1 MVKNVNREINIR
13 VHKVYKPYFFLT
25 FVISPGKENIPGV
38 IHEIREKNMSDT
50 IHHECGFALIRLL
63 KPLDYYQK
71 KYGSYLYGLNRLY
84 ILMEKQRNRG
94 QDGAGVVGLKLDME
108 PGYKY
113 MDRVRSCDANPIQD
127 VFDRIHEPFTP
138 EILREKDAV
147 WAKQNLPFVSE
158 VYLGHLRYATFGKN
172 NIDYVHPLKRASNWR
187 AHNLALAA
195 NFNLTNVDELF
206 ESLIRA
212 GQYPRNYSDTVT
224 LLEKVGYFLD
234 SEIQDLYR
242 FYKEKGFSKQ
252 EITPLIERT
261 VDLPKVLSRSSEDW
275 DGGYAVAGVVG
286 HGDAFVMRDP
296 WGIRPAYYYKDDE
309 VVVVASEASVIQT
322 VFQGMNME
330 ISEIRPGYA
339 LLIKKDG
346 TVTEELV
353 REPRQRASCS
363 FERIYFSRG
372 NDRNIYRE
380 RKKLGELL
388 TPRLVKAVDGDL
400 DNTVFSFIPNT
411 AETSFYGMVK
421 GIQQYMVEEKKR
433 LIREGKATW
442 SEETLDEIIC
452 REPRIEKIVIKD
464 AKLRTFITSDSGRD
478 GLVGHVYDVTYGV
491 VQPTDN
497 LVVIDDSIVR
507 GTTLKKSI
515 LRILDRLGPKRI
527 VVVSSAPQIRYPDCY
542 GIDMTRMN
550 EFIAFNAAIEL
561 LKERGMEGLIDEVY
575 RKCKAQQ
582 GLPKEQVVN
591 HVKEIYAPFTEEEIS
606 DKIAEMVRDE
616 HLNAEVKVVFQSVED
631 LHVACPNDTGD
642 WYFTGNYPTPGG
654 NKVVNTA
661 YINWVEGRNER
672 SY

>member
-1 MVKNVNREINIR
+1 M
-13 VHKVYKPYFFLT
+13 
-25 FVISPGKENIPGV
+25 
-38 IHEIREKNMSDT
+38 
-50 IHHECGFALIRLL
+50 
-63 KPLDYYQK
+63 
-71 KYGSYLYGLNRLY
+71 
-84 ILMEKQRNRG
+84 
-94 QDGAGVVGLKLDME
+94 
-108 PGYKY
+108 
-113 MDRVRSCDANPIQD
+113 
-127 VFDRIHEPFTP
+127 
-138 EILREKDAV
+138 
-147 WAKQNLPFVSE
+147 
-158 VYLGHLRYATFGKN
+158 
-172 NIDYVHPLKRASNWR
+172 
-187 AHNLALAA
+187 
-195 NFNLTNVDELF
+195 
-206 ESLIRA
+206 
-212 GQYPRNYSDTVT
+212 
-224 LLEKVGYFLD
+224 
-234 SEIQDLYR
+234 
-242 FYKEKGFSKQ
+242 
-252 EITPLIERT
+252 IERT

-322 VFQGMNME
+322 AFQGMNME

>member
-1 MVKNVNREINIR
+1 M
-13 VHKVYKPYFFLT
+13 
-25 FVISPGKENIPGV
+25 
-38 IHEIREKNMSDT
+38 
-50 IHHECGFALIRLL
+50 
-63 KPLDYYQK
+63 
-71 KYGSYLYGLNRLY
+71 
-84 ILMEKQRNRG
+84 
-94 QDGAGVVGLKLDME
+94 
-108 PGYKY
+108 
-113 MDRVRSCDANPIQD
+113 
-127 VFDRIHEPFTP
+127 
-138 EILREKDAV
+138 
-147 WAKQNLPFVSE
+147 
-158 VYLGHLRYATFGKN
+158 
-172 NIDYVHPLKRASNWR
+172 
-187 AHNLALAA
+187 
-195 NFNLTNVDELF
+195 
-206 ESLIRA
+206 
-212 GQYPRNYSDTVT
+212 T

-322 VFQGMNME
+322 AFQGMNME

-478 GLVGHVYDVTYGV
+478 GLVGHVYDVTYGA
-491 VQPTDN
+491 VQPTDY

-661 YINWVEGRNER
+661 YINWVEGRDER

>member
-1 MVKNVNREINIR
+1 M
-13 VHKVYKPYFFLT
+13 
-25 FVISPGKENIPGV
+25 
-38 IHEIREKNMSDT
+38 
-50 IHHECGFALIRLL
+50 
-63 KPLDYYQK
+63 
-71 KYGSYLYGLNRLY
+71 
-84 ILMEKQRNRG
+84 
-94 QDGAGVVGLKLDME
+94 
-108 PGYKY
+108 
-113 MDRVRSCDANPIQD
+113 
-127 VFDRIHEPFTP
+127 
-138 EILREKDAV
+138 
-147 WAKQNLPFVSE
+147 
-158 VYLGHLRYATFGKN
+158 
-172 NIDYVHPLKRASNWR
+172 
-187 AHNLALAA
+187 
-195 NFNLTNVDELF
+195 
-206 ESLIRA
+206 
-212 GQYPRNYSDTVT
+212 
-224 LLEKVGYFLD
+224 
-234 SEIQDLYR
+234 YR

-261 VDLPKVLSRSSEDW
+261 IDLPKVLSRSSEDW

-322 VFQGMNME
+322 AFQGINME

-372 NDRNIYRE
+372 NDRNIYQE

-478 GLVGHVYDVTYGV
+478 GLVGHVYDVTYGA

-591 HVKEIYAPFTEEEIS
+591 HVKEIYTPFTEEEIS

>member
-1 MVKNVNREINIR
+1 M
-13 VHKVYKPYFFLT
+13 
-25 FVISPGKENIPGV
+25 
-38 IHEIREKNMSDT
+38 
-50 IHHECGFALIRLL
+50 
-63 KPLDYYQK
+63 
-71 KYGSYLYGLNRLY
+71 
-84 ILMEKQRNRG
+84 
-94 QDGAGVVGLKLDME
+94 
-108 PGYKY
+108 
-113 MDRVRSCDANPIQD
+113 
-127 VFDRIHEPFTP
+127 
-138 EILREKDAV
+138 
-147 WAKQNLPFVSE
+147 
-158 VYLGHLRYATFGKN
+158 
-172 NIDYVHPLKRASNWR
+172 
-187 AHNLALAA
+187 
-195 NFNLTNVDELF
+195 
-206 ESLIRA
+206 
-212 GQYPRNYSDTVT
+212 T

-322 VFQGMNME
+322 AFQGMNME

>member
-1 MVKNVNREINIR
+1 M
-13 VHKVYKPYFFLT
+13 
-25 FVISPGKENIPGV
+25 
-38 IHEIREKNMSDT
+38 
-50 IHHECGFALIRLL
+50 
-63 KPLDYYQK
+63 
-71 KYGSYLYGLNRLY
+71 
-84 ILMEKQRNRG
+84 
-94 QDGAGVVGLKLDME
+94 
-108 PGYKY
+108 
-113 MDRVRSCDANPIQD
+113 
-127 VFDRIHEPFTP
+127 
-138 EILREKDAV
+138 
-147 WAKQNLPFVSE
+147 
-158 VYLGHLRYATFGKN
+158 
-172 NIDYVHPLKRASNWR
+172 
-187 AHNLALAA
+187 
-195 NFNLTNVDELF
+195 
-206 ESLIRA
+206 
-212 GQYPRNYSDTVT
+212 
-224 LLEKVGYFLD
+224 
-234 SEIQDLYR
+234 
-242 FYKEKGFSKQ
+242 
-252 EITPLIERT
+252 IERT
-261 VDLPKVLSRSSEDW
+261 IDLPKVLSRSSEDW

-286 HGDAFVMRDP
+286 HGYAFVMRDP

-322 VFQGMNME
+322 AFQGMNME

>member
-1 MVKNVNREINIR
+1 M
-13 VHKVYKPYFFLT
+13 
-25 FVISPGKENIPGV
+25 
-38 IHEIREKNMSDT
+38 
-50 IHHECGFALIRLL
+50 
-63 KPLDYYQK
+63 
-71 KYGSYLYGLNRLY
+71 
-84 ILMEKQRNRG
+84 
-94 QDGAGVVGLKLDME
+94 
-108 PGYKY
+108 
-113 MDRVRSCDANPIQD
+113 
-127 VFDRIHEPFTP
+127 
-138 EILREKDAV
+138 
-147 WAKQNLPFVSE
+147 
-158 VYLGHLRYATFGKN
+158 
-172 NIDYVHPLKRASNWR
+172 
-187 AHNLALAA
+187 
-195 NFNLTNVDELF
+195 
-206 ESLIRA
+206 
-212 GQYPRNYSDTVT
+212 
-224 LLEKVGYFLD
+224 
-234 SEIQDLYR
+234 
-242 FYKEKGFSKQ
+242 
-252 EITPLIERT
+252 IERT

-322 VFQGMNME
+322 AFQGVNME

-478 GLVGHVYDVTYGV
+478 GLVGHVYDVTYGA

>member
-1 MVKNVNREINIR
+1 MA
-13 VHKVYKPYFFLT
+13 
-25 FVISPGKENIPGV
+25 GV
-38 IHEIREKNMSDT
+38 I
-50 IHHECGFALIRLL
+50 
-63 KPLDYYQK
+63 
-71 KYGSYLYGLNRLY
+71 
-84 ILMEKQRNRG
+84 
-94 QDGAGVVGLKLDME
+94 
-108 PGYKY
+108 
-113 MDRVRSCDANPIQD
+113 
-127 VFDRIHEPFTP
+127 
-138 EILREKDAV
+138 
-147 WAKQNLPFVSE
+147 
-158 VYLGHLRYATFGKN
+158 
-172 NIDYVHPLKRASNWR
+172 
-187 AHNLALAA
+187 
-195 NFNLTNVDELF
+195 
-206 ESLIRA
+206 
-212 GQYPRNYSDTVT
+212 
-224 LLEKVGYFLD
+224 
-234 SEIQDLYR
+234 
-242 FYKEKGFSKQ
+242 
-252 EITPLIERT
+252 
-261 VDLPKVLSRSSEDW
+261 
-275 DGGYAVAGVVG
+275 G

-296 WGIRPAYYYKDDE
+296 WGIRPAYYYKDEE

-322 VFQGMNME
+322 AFQGVNME

-353 REPRQRASCS
+353 REPRRRASCS

-372 NDRNIYRE
+372 NDRSIYQE

-388 TPRLVKAVDGDL
+388 TPRLVKAVEGDL

-421 GIQQYMVEEKKR
+421 GIQLYMMEEKKR
-433 LIREGKATW
+433 LVREGKATW

-582 GLPKEQVVN
+582 GLLKEQVVN
-591 HVKEIYAPFTEEEIS
+591 DVKEIYAPFTEEEIS

-616 HLNAEVKVVFQSVED
+616 HLKAEVKVVFQSVED
-631 LHVACPNDTGD
+631 LHAACPNDTGD
-642 WYFTGNYPTPGG
+642 WYFTGDYPTPGG

>member
-1 MVKNVNREINIR
+1 MLFI
-13 VHKVYKPYFFLT
+13 
-25 FVISPGKENIPGV
+25 V
-38 IHEIREKNMSDT
+38 IH
-50 IHHECGFALIRLL
+50 A
-63 KPLDYYQK
+63 
-71 KYGSYLYGLNRLY
+71 
-84 ILMEKQRNRG
+84 
-94 QDGAGVVGLKLDME
+94 
-108 PGYKY
+108 
-113 MDRVRSCDANPIQD
+113 
-127 VFDRIHEPFTP
+127 
-138 EILREKDAV
+138 
-147 WAKQNLPFVSE
+147 
-158 VYLGHLRYATFGKN
+158 
-172 NIDYVHPLKRASNWR
+172 
-187 AHNLALAA
+187 
-195 NFNLTNVDELF
+195 
-206 ESLIRA
+206 
-212 GQYPRNYSDTVT
+212 
-224 LLEKVGYFLD
+224 
-234 SEIQDLYR
+234 
-242 FYKEKGFSKQ
+242 
-252 EITPLIERT
+252 
-261 VDLPKVLSRSSEDW
+261 
-275 DGGYAVAGVVG
+275 
-286 HGDAFVMRDP
+286 DP

-322 VFQGMNME
+322 AFQGMNME

-491 VQPTDN
+491 VQPADN